1 MGGVSG
7 KTGKPE
13 KSQASA
19 CEGEVPPEVEESQRQ
34 RHLSGDDRRWR

>member
-19 CEGEVPPEVEESQRQ
+19 CEGEVPPEVEDSETETSE
-34 RHLSGDDRRWR
+34 WR